1 MLFIFILYKKN
12 WEFKYLFKV
21 VDNFI
26 DEYKIDFTLNID
38 TNTDIVIPILNK
50 KYEKYITDNKI
61 TITIH
66 DESKM
71 NHPYELTEKHRYLN
85 MFIDIFFING
95 QPFYISKTKKINF
108 ILPHRS

>member
-1 MLFIFILYKKN
+1 MKLLISIAFYFTADTTDR
-12 WEFKYLFKV
+12 FKYLFKV

-71 NHPYELTEKHRYLN
+71 NHPYELTEKHRYLFLEN
-85 MFIDIFFING
+85 IDNYDYFRII
-95 QPFYISKTKKINF
+95 
-108 ILPHRS
+108 